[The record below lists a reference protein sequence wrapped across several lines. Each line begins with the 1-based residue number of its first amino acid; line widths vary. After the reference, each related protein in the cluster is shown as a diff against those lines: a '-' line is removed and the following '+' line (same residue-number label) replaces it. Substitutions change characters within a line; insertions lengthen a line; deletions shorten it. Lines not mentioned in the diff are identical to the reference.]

1 MASSGYVVEITI
13 ISCEDLTTTSFKK
26 PIRKNARGV
35 IRMPHCNEQVCS
47 TSLDKEG
54 GSFPRWN
61 EKFTMEMSS
70 WANWF
75 DVEIYS
81 GMEKVIGK
89 ARIPASD
96 FVGGILP
103 EGYLNF
109 LSYRLREK
117 NGEWNGIVNVSV
129 RVIKRKKEREEGFGC
144 GYVVGV
150 PSRMVTGIPV
160 YSGVKM

>member
-1 MASSGYVVEITI
+1 MASSRVVEITI

-35 IRMPHCNEQVCS
+35 IRMPHCNEVCS
-47 TSLDKEG
+47 TSLDKKG

-61 EKFTMEMSS
+61 EKFTMEMPS

-81 GMEKVIGK
+81 GMEKV
-89 ARIPASD
+89 
-96 FVGGILP
+96 
-103 EGYLNF
+103 
-109 LSYRLREK
+109 
-117 NGEWNGIVNVSV
+117 
-129 RVIKRKKEREEGFGC
+129 KRTKEREEGFGR

-160 YSGVKM
+160 YSGGKM